1 MEFIWYFVHIDA
13 SLPSIWIYLQTQKLI
28 FSFYESSMNKLCVL
42 LSLFCISVSFSFAQS
57 DEINIS
63 AAFTS
68 SIDLRVTSGA
78 NINWTFATLDD
89 YKNGKCGFPVFQVAS
104 SVNFNVYFSMTPF
117 TSPDG
122 DEIDLKNITYWWG
135 VAEAKSAEVGDRIV
149 FGDPHY
155 GTGTGAVH
163 AGVYHGGLNY
173 GTTTEMHLIG
183 PGPDGNAGDYEENTF
198 TISICI
204 NHGSHR
210 ATVGMPA
217 LLDQNIAPGTYT
229 ATIKLEAS
237 AAAL

>member
-1 MEFIWYFVHIDA
+1 FHIA
-13 SLPSIWIYLQTQKLI
+13 LPSYLSLSPGLASCKPKIEYFLI
-28 FSFYESSMNKLCVL
+28 SSYFESLMNKSFVL
-42 LSLFCISVSFSFAQS
+42 LSLFCITFSLSYTQS

-63 AAFTS
+63 AAFSS
-68 SIDLRVTSGA
+68 SIDLRIASGA
-78 NINWTFATLDD
+78 NINWTFATLKD
-89 YKNGKCGFPVFQVAS
+89 YTEGKCGFPVFQVAS

-135 VAEAKSAEVGDRIV
+135 VAKEKSAEVGDRIV
-149 FGDPHY
+149 FGDAHY
-155 GTGTGAVH
+155 GTGTAIH
-163 AGVYHGGLNY
+163 AGVFHGGLNY
-173 GTTTEMHLIG
+173 GTTSEMHLIG
-183 PGPDGNAGDYEENTF
+183 PGPGGNAGGYEENTF

-210 ATVGMPA
+210 ATVGMPN

>member
-1 MEFIWYFVHIDA
+1 MDKR
-13 SLPSIWIYLQTQKLI
+13 L
-28 FSFYESSMNKLCVL
+28 VL
-42 LSLFCISVSFSFAQS
+42 LSLFCMTFSLSYAQS

-68 SIDLRVTSGA
+68 SIDLRIASGA
-78 NINWTFATLDD
+78 NINWTFATLKD
-89 YKNGKCGFPVFQVAS
+89 YNEGKCGFPVFQVAS

-122 DEIDLKNITYWWG
+122 DEIDLQNITYWWG
-135 VAEAKSAEVGDRIV
+135 VAKEKSAEVGDRIV
-149 FGDPHY
+149 FGTPHFTE
-155 GTGTGAVH
+155 GTNAVH

-173 GTTTEMHLIG
+173 ATTTEMHLIG
-183 PGPDGNAGDYEENTF
+183 PGPGGNAGNYEENTF
-198 TISICI
+198 TIAICI

-210 ATVGMPA
+210 AIVGALPN